1 MVKQGEIA
9 YVFPGQGSQMVGMG
23 SDLYQSSATAK
34 AVFDE
39 ADSALGYPISQLCFR
54 GPEEELQQTIYAQ
67 PAIMTVSVACLRAA
81 IEAMGDNAIHP
92 AFVAGHSLGEYSALV
107 AAEVLDFADAVRLVR
122 ERGRLMHEAGLI
134 RPGGMAA
141 LIGLDETCIAEI
153 CLETGV
159 EIANFNSPG
168 QIVISGPKGAL
179 AQAMDLARA
188 RGARH
193 AIQLNVSGAFHSA
206 LMEPV
211 VEGMAKAVSQFA
223 FRDPSIPVV
232 INGTGQ
238 PVTTA
243 EAIRAELIWQLRNSI
258 QWQRSVEYMIEAG
271 VSTFVEIGP
280 GRVLSGLIR
289 RIGKDVRVL
298 NIENTGSLVHK
309 WL

>member
-1 MVKQGEIA
+1 MVEQGKIA
-9 YVFPGQGSQMVGMG
+9 YVFPGQGSQMIGMG
-23 SDLYQSSATAK
+23 GDLYQSSATAK

-81 IEAMGDNAIHP
+81 IEAMGDDAIHP

-107 AAEVLDFADAVRLVR
+107 AAEVLDFAEAVRLVR

-141 LIGLDETCIAEI
+141 LIGLDETCVAEI
-153 CLETGV
+153 CLEPGV

-168 QIVISGPKGAL
+168 QIVISGPKEAL

-188 RGARH
+188 RGACH
-193 AIQLNVSGAFHSA
+193 AIPLNVSGAFHSA

-211 VEGMAKAVSQFA
+211 VDGMAKAVSQFN

-238 PVTTA
+238 PVTSA
-243 EAIRAELIWQLRNSI
+243 EAIRAELIWQLRNSV

-280 GRVLSGLIR
+280 GHVLSGLIR
-289 RIGKDVRVL
+289 RIDKGVRVL

-309 WL
+309 WF